1 MIHDQ
6 YLNTITRNPTV
17 NGAVRQ
23 LQCGIRG
30 TVIRPGD
37 VDYDRAKR
45 VWNASVVHDPVAV
58 VRPRD
63 EADIAQAVLTARN
76 AGLPLAVRSGG
87 HSSAGYGTV
96 EGGVVIDLSDLRG
109 MSVDARERTAWVQ
122 PGLTWGDYSR
132 QAHEFGLATPA
143 GDSGSVGVGGLT
155 LGGGVGWLVRKHG
168 LAIDSLLSAEVVTAD
183 GRRVTASSDS
193 HPDLFWAL
201 RGGGGNFGIVTGLR
215 FRLHPVGTVLGG
227 AIVYPATDTVLR
239 ELVEVAR
246 AAPDELTAINLAMP
260 APPFPF
266 IPPEIHGQPAVI
278 ILFCYAGA
286 TDDPGARQR
295 AIEPIR
301 GLGGQT
307 PLAEMVEPM
316 PYPDLFNFTVVGAIS
331 RAHAL
336 RAGFMHALDDATI
349 DAVLDHIGRPT
360 SPMSFVQ
367 LRVLGGAMARV
378 PADATAF
385 AHRDKPLLMMA
396 ANAWDDP
403 GDGHRHVAWVESLW
417 RQIAPRTD
425 GAYANFLEDEG
436 EERVRSAF
444 TPESYAR
451 LAEVKRRYDPDNL
464 FRRNPNIRPG

>member
-6 YLNTITRNPTV
+6 YLNTLTREPIAS
-17 NGAVRQ
+17 GAVQR
-23 LQCGIRG
+23 LRREIRG

-37 VDYDRAKR
+37 VDYDTAKR

-63 EADIAQAVLTARN
+63 EADIAQGVLIARD

-96 EGGVVIDLSDLRG
+96 DGGVVIDLSGLRG

-122 PGLTWGDYSR
+122 PGLSWGDYSR

-168 LAIDSLLSAEVVTAD
+168 LAADSLLSADVVTAD

-215 FRLHPVGTVLGG
+215 FRLHPVETVLGG
-227 AIVYPATDTVLR
+227 AIVYPATDAVLR
-239 ELVEVAR
+239 ELVEVAP
-246 AAPDELTAINLAMP
+246 AAPDELTTISLAMP

-266 IPPEIHGQPAVI
+266 IPPEVQGQPAVV
-278 ILFCYAGA
+278 ILVCYAGA
-286 TDDPGARQR
+286 PDDPDSGQR
-295 AIEPIR
+295 AIDPLR
-301 GLGGQT
+301 RLGGQK
-307 PLAEMVEPM
+307 PLAEMVGPM
-316 PYPDLFNFTVVGAIS
+316 PYPELFNFTVVGAIS
-331 RAHAL
+331 RPHAL

-349 DAVLDHIGRPT
+349 DAVLDHIRRPT

-385 AHRDKPLLMMA
+385 AHRDKPLLLTMV
-396 ANAWDDP
+396 NAWDDP
-403 GDGHRHVAWVESLW
+403 GDGHRHTSWVDSLW
-417 RQIAPRTD
+417 RRVAPRTD

-436 EERVRSAF
+436 KDRVRAAF

-464 FRRNPNIRPG
+464 FRRNPNIRPA